1 MTGVPAGVAGSP
13 PAEARRGT
21 LTTWARKHLWLV
33 IGFALLLLGYI
44 LLAAGDISA
53 APLLLVAGYCVF
65 IPIHLYRSF
74 RGKS

>member
-1 MTGVPAGVAGSP
+1 MMAWV
-13 PAEARRGT
+13 RN
-21 LTTWARKHLWLV
+21 HLWLA
-33 IGFALLLLGYI
+33 IGFVSLVLGYV

-65 IPIHLYRSF
+65 IPLYLYRSF

>member
-1 MTGVPAGVAGSP
+1 M
-13 PAEARRGT
+13 
-21 LTTWARKHLWLV
+21 TTWARKHLWLV